1 MSTYRIGRKEAIKD
15 AINRGAVFV
24 LVIAAIATGAT
35 SHQKKAFTMLYIFGS
50 ISVALAAIAFLHAL
64 FLVLKGP
71 ETSMRKALLKLPF
84 ELILLAFL
92 ILSTYYA
99 FSTNGKSGMD
109 GFIDPDVSAR
119 RVACGFLCMV
129 AAGAQII
136 HAPAAIKSLLA
147 AKYAEQDLREKQEL
161 EAGARV
167 V

>member
-1 MSTYRIGRKEAIKD
+1 
-15 AINRGAVFV
+15 
-24 LVIAAIATGAT
+24 
-35 SHQKKAFTMLYIFGS
+35 
-50 ISVALAAIAFLHAL
+50 
-64 FLVLKGP
+64 
-71 ETSMRKALLKLPF
+71 MRKALLKLPF

-129 AAGAQII
+129 AAYVCVYNSPSTEIKSNSFHSGAQII